1 MGRLVPDY
9 AGVNYARIEKVG
21 LQTPVW
27 DENHPG
33 TPDLFLEKFPSG
45 RGKFHPLEYR
55 PNAESPDE
63 EFPLVLNTGR
73 VLEHWHGASMTRH
86 SHLNDLYP
94 EALVEIH
101 PEDAAKLGISDHQAV
116 RVTSRRGSI
125 VLRAAVNEKTTRGVV
140 FIPFHFFEAAAN
152 ELTIDRLDPLAKIPE
167 FKAAVVRVSPASE
180 AELFH
185 TGPGEPRGRY

>member
-9 AGVNYARIEKVG
+9 AGVTYERIEKTG

-27 DENHPG
+27 DAAHPG
-33 TPDLFLEKFPSG
+33 TPDLFLESFPRG
-45 RGKFHPLEYR
+45 RGRFHPLEYR

-63 EFPLVLNTGR
+63 DFPLVLNTGR
-73 VLEHWHGASMTRH
+73 VLEHWHGASLSRH
-86 SHLNDLYP
+86 SALDDLYP

-101 PEDAAKLGISDHQAV
+101 PADAVRLGITDRQAV

-125 VLRAAVNEKTTRGVV
+125 VLHAWVTTKTTPGVV

-152 ELTIDRLDPLAKIPE
+152 ELTLDKLDPLAKIPE
-167 FKAAVVRVSPASE
+167 YKAAAVRCQPC
-180 AELFH
+180 H
-185 TGPGEPRGRY
+185 RG